1 MAEALDAYE
10 SGLVAEN
17 TFSNGAE
24 SPIVISSSEESE
36 EEMMDVDE
44 IERVFLE
51 QDISV
56 DNND

>member
-17 TFSNGAE
+17 TFSNDAE
-24 SPIVISSSEESE
+24 SPIVISSSEEAE

-51 QDISV
+51 QDFSL

>member
-1 MAEALDAYE
+1 M
-10 SGLVAEN
+10 VAEN
-17 TFSNGAE
+17 TSSNDAE

-36 EEMMDVDE
+36 EEMMNVDE

-51 QDISV
+51 QDFSL